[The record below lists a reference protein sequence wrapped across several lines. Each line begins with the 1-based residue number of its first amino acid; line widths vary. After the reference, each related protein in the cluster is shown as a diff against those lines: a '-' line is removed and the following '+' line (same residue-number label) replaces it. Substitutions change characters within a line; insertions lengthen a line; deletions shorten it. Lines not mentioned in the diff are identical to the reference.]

1 MKILAVCG
9 NGLGTSFMLSINV
22 NKVMKELNIEG
33 KCTNMDLASAKSES
47 ADYYIGSP
55 EIIEQLQGGGRKTIS
70 LINMF
75 SVNEVEKA
83 LKTHILG
90 GELDV

>member
-22 NKVMKELNIEG
+22 NKVLKELNIDAEC
-33 KCTNMDLASAKSES
+33 KNIDLASAKTES

-55 EIIEQLQGGGRKTIS
+55 EIMEQLEDGKRKTIQV
-70 LINMF
+70 INMV
-75 SVNEVEKA
+75 SVDEIKQA
-83 LKTHILG
+83 LTLHVLG
-90 GELDV
+90 GK

>member
-9 NGLGTSFMLSINV
+9 CGLGSSFMLSINV
-22 NKVMKELNIEG
+22 KKAMQELGIEG
-33 KCTNMDLASAKSES
+33 TCTNMDLASAKTET

-55 EIIEQLQGGGRKTIS
+55 EIMEQLQGGNRKTIS
-70 LINMF
+70 I
-75 SVNEVEKA
+75 VNLVSLEEIKNA

-90 GELDV
+90 GK